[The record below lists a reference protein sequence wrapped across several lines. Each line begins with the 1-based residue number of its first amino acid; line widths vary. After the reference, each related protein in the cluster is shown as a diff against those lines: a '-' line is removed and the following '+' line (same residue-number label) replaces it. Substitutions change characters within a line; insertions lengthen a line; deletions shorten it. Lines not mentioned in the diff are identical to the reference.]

1 MSLRGLLLV
10 GLAAALTAIAN
21 LLLRGG
27 VIRGGGL
34 SFVRADVLGQ
44 ALSLLGEPMFVAGVV
59 FYGAAAVVWFSVI
72 SVEFLAASYSVLVGL
87 TFVLVG
93 LGAVIFYDELISPQK
108 LLGMATILGG
118 IFLIVRA

>member
-27 VIRGGGL
+27 LIRGGGL

-59 FYGAAAVVWFSVI
+59 FYGAYSTSHMGETVPIEINQSK
-72 SVEFLAASYSVLVGL
+72 ASES
-87 TFVLVG
+87 
-93 LGAVIFYDELISPQK
+93 
-108 LLGMATILGG
+108 
-118 IFLIVRA
+118 